1 MQTSIATNNFTTPG
15 QPAQS
20 AYTELHDLAKLR
32 VQSKHNQTDAMRDV
46 AKQFESLFLKM
57 MLKSMREASFG
68 NPLFD
73 DSKTELYRD
82 MADNQL
88 ALDLAN
94 GKGIGLADSL
104 MKQLSRYTN
113 DPQEKADTKPF
124 TNTQQTVSVAPL
136 TLKSGTKD
144 NVTAFNDALPMADL
158 QKTIPGS
165 DDKKLHLVSDFAS
178 QHGKTMPV
186 SFDTPEIFVQ
196 TMWPLAEK
204 AAEQLGVSPRVLI
217 AQAALETGWGKAVN
231 KFKDGSSSYNLF
243 NIKADQRWSGE
254 TINKSTLEF
263 HAGTPRR
270 EVARFRAYE
279 NYTDSFNDY
288 VNFLKSN
295 PRYQDALATSDQP
308 EQFVNELQ
316 QAGYATD
323 PHYATKIIS
332 ILQRDTMQL
341 RDTEYQENANG

>member
-1 MQTSIATNNFTTPG
+1 MPG
-15 QPAQS
+15 QPAQN
-20 AYTELHDLAKLR
+20 AYTEMHDLAKLR
-32 VQSKHNQTDAMRDV
+32 LQSKHNQTDAMRDV

-88 ALDLAN
+88 ALNLAN

-113 DPQEKADTKPF
+113 HSNETADTKSSVDLVSQISKVP
-124 TNTQQTVSVAPL
+124 QVPQTADTASIDAEKKLNSFQGALSLV
-136 TLKSGTKD
+136 TLKQ
-144 NVTAFNDALPMADL
+144 A
-158 QKTIPGS
+158 IPGS
-165 DDKKLHLVSDFAS
+165 EQQIFTSVMDQNKVAVLK
-178 QHGKTMPV
+178 GKTMPV
-186 SFDTPEIFVQ
+186 SFTTPEHFVRN
-196 TMWPLAEK
+196 MLPMAEK
-204 AAEQLGVSPRVLI
+204 AAAELGVSPQVLI

-254 TINKSTLEF
+254 TVSKSTLEYQ
-263 HAGTPRR
+263 AGTAKR
-270 EVARFRAYE
+270 EIANFRAYD
-279 NYTDSFNDY
+279 NYADSFNDY
-288 VNFLKSN
+288 VQFLKSN
-295 PRYQDALATSDQP
+295 PRYQQALASSAKS
-308 EQFVNELQ
+308 EEFVSELQ

-323 PHYATKIIS
+323 PDYANKILDILKRDP
-332 ILQRDTMQL
+332 LQRSETKP
-341 RDTEYQENANG
+341 TETNHG